1 MCKEKE
7 KKFKESVTSAF
18 GNRADGVSMSPKP
31 ILVISDPTSVG
42 LDWIEIVD
50 DYNSRKLVIRVC
62 DVICMKAYNMDQFFV
77 ELAGGERMEIT
88 LKEYERIA
96 NLLVHPQVKAF
107 VVKKEE
113 LNE

>member
-77 ELAGGERMEIT
+77 ELADGSRMEVS

-96 NLLVHPQVKAF
+96 KLLVLEKSIAPF
-107 VVKKEE
+107 VFESE
-113 LNE
+113 L